1 MVQRKLR
8 EEFICFRIHLNK
20 FSMCLGSRHFK
31 ITSHFYTE
39 FTSLVNVS
47 CHCLLAS
54 DELGVGG
61 HAVLQTRGWSMQA
74 CSPLLENS
82 PLGSFPASIA
92 QDRGV
97 VGENMLKL

>member
-1 MVQRKLR
+1 LPRKEKKEKYKERRGRTSLRMVQRKLR

-61 HAVLQTRGWSMQA
+61 HAVLQTRG
-74 CSPLLENS
+74 
-82 PLGSFPASIA
+82 
-92 QDRGV
+92 
-97 VGENMLKL
+97 